1 MRLSKKGGSAMLI
14 ARIFIVLAAL
24 AIPAWIAM
32 ATAQTG
38 L

>member
-1 MRLSKKGGSAMLI
+1 MRLSKRGSAMLI
-14 ARIFIVLAAL
+14 ARVLIILAAL